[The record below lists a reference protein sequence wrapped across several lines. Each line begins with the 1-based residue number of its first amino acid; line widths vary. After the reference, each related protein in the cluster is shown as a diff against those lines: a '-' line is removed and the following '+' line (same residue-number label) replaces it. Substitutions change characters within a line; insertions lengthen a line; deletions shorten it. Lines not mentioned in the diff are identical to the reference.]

1 MNGRWTNDE
10 EWRLQN
16 LREHVIYRF
25 DAPSG
30 EYCYIGLTANLD
42 RRIAV
47 HCSKPNG
54 TLYSFL
60 SRYRADPAEARRHF
74 CIIDQATGLRQAEEQ
89 ESAHI
94 LDALLES
101 CDPARP
107 FPRNRMTH
115 QIDPENFGKIVAIAE
130 HARTAQGLIQESRR
144 VDEINRR
151 LERDLQTAR
160 RRLDGEMAGLRQQH
174 EEEKRRLMRLVD
186 TETASRKRIE
196 GKKHVYQTLCAFLLL
211 VLGVLAVLRFG
222 SG

>member
-42 RRIAV
+42 RRIAA

-74 CIIDQATGLRQAEEQ
+74 CIIDQRPGSVRLRSRKARTFWTHCWNPVTRPAQPD
-89 ESAHI
+89 
-94 LDALLES
+94 DAS
-101 CDPARP
+101 
-107 FPRNRMTH
+107 
-115 QIDPENFGKIVAIAE
+115 PENFGKIVAIAE
-130 HARTAQGLIQESRR
+130 HG
-144 VDEINRR
+144 
-151 LERDLQTAR
+151 AR
-160 RRLDGEMAGLRQQH
+160 RR
-174 EEEKRRLMRLVD
+174 V
-186 TETASRKRIE
+186 
-196 GKKHVYQTLCAFLLL
+196 
-211 VLGVLAVLRFG
+211 
-222 SG
+222 